1 MEQVETETLGLT
13 MLGSCP
19 RTNTNGLA
27 EGGSAIRGPP
37 EFCFPGHSRE
47 REWPHGTSPGQ
58 ELHLF
63 QVTRVLA
70 NPVHHEAASV
80 PATEGTGNRGPE
92 GKAELHWE
100 PVLRPSRQCW
110 EEDRA
115 PMPPAY
121 PECLGTRGWAGGML
135 RPTPKPRSPLQGE
148 PPLPPPHNQPHAP
161 DPLLPPNLY
170 TPNPS
175 SRQLPQRVNTCLGRL
190 IPKAGTCPC
199 SLGPPPLSPLVTQDT
214 AYGPQRPVDIH
225 KSSPTPKRPMDRTAS
240 STDSSASGTS

>member
-1 MEQVETETLGLT
+1 MLSHTGLVGMEQVETETLGLT

-47 REWPHGTSPGQ
+47 REWPHATSPGQ

-110 EEDRA
+110 EEETGHPCYQHTPSAWAQGAGLAECSGQR
-115 PMPPAY
+115 PS
-121 PECLGTRGWAGGML
+121 PEAL
-135 RPTPKPRSPLQGE
+135 S
-148 PPLPPPHNQPHAP
+148 
-161 DPLLPPNLY
+161 
-170 TPNPS
+170 
-175 SRQLPQRVNTCLGRL
+175 RVNH
-190 IPKAGTCPC
+190 
-199 SLGPPPLSPLVTQDT
+199 LSP
-214 AYGPQRPVDIH
+214 APQPA
-225 KSSPTPKRPMDRTAS
+225 PCA
-240 STDSSASGTS
+240 